1 MIQDIRLHGYITGN
15 NDRYEY
21 FTSIVGLG
29 LHTHFFY
36 EQGEDARG
44 KNDRFFLGGNEI
56 TIYSDRIFHQ
66 GNGGTFCEY
75 MLGMEMPIKDIL
87 KLGVYNRLVMY
98 GARYDEQGERI
109 IFTNNTT
116 GQESISRI
124 FEEGHAFANYY
135 FFIAGDIQGDI
146 KTVQETLLRFTGKTL
161 KRFDLASDK
170 DGTLLAN
177 KLYQEIGI
185 PRWTL
190 FIIKLIDSYALDYHS
205 KFSEIYKKGQV
216 SLNQNKDYL
225 EQLAKHYQLSETK
238 RSRLELD
245 VIQKQPENHVLVD
258 DYKEALAVNYQN
270 PDEQTVL
277 FRRNRLRTLA
287 SRRSIPSQLF
297 DQLDQMLKH
306 QASEV
311 SLPDFI
317 FQLQQGVSNILS
329 PSNVNYQITEQD
341 LESILR
347 ARAKAL
353 LQHYGKF
360 DDILM
365 ELGKGH
371 TGKMA
376 ELFSIIV
383 AHLERFQAAYEIVNS
398 VAFIDD
404 YKLTEDQ
411 LYLLARTQD
420 VIDNVGVRFFDELI
434 FRNIERQQYLNRYGR
449 ERLRKLKEGIQ
460 AIILGELLP
469 SEIINTISKVNSD
482 ARLRR
487 ILDNQ
492 LRESVRDIYKE
503 PLSKPEQEILRKEI
517 SDKLNEQGLTEGL
530 ISEELFAAA
539 LFALREEY
547 LYLDELLPQIV
558 VNRDRQLRDDFL
570 ENSDLDRFR
579 TEELEQQYFRSYKV
593 SSEVLE
599 WFVNEIR
606 S

>member
-1 MIQDIRLHGYITGN
+1 MIQDIRLHGYITGTN
-15 NDRYEY
+15 ERYEY
-21 FTSIVGLG
+21 FTSVVGLG

-36 EQGEDARG
+36 EQGEDSRG
-44 KNDRFFLGGNEI
+44 KNDRFFLSGNEI
-56 TIYSDRIFHQ
+56 IIYSDRIYHQ

-75 MLGMEMPIKDIL
+75 MLGMEMPIKDTL
-87 KLGVYNRLVMY
+87 KSGVTNRLVMY
-98 GARYDEQGERI
+98 GAKYDEQGERI
-109 IFTNNTT
+109 IFTNTTT

-146 KTVQETLLRFTGKTL
+146 KTVQETLLRFTGKIL
-161 KRFDLASDK
+161 KRFDLSLDK
-170 DGTLLAN
+170 DANLLAT
-177 KLYQEIGI
+177 KLYKEIGI

-190 FIIKLIDSYALDYHS
+190 FIVKLIDSYALDYYN
-205 KFSEIYKKGQV
+205 KFAEVYKKGQTN
-216 SLNQNKDYL
+216 LNQNKDYL
-225 EQLAKHYQLSETK
+225 EQLAKRYQLSEAK
-238 RSRLELD
+238 RNRLELD
-245 VIQKQPENHVLVD
+245 VIQKLPENRSVVD
-258 DYKEALAVNYQN
+258 DYKEALALNYQN
-270 PDEQTVL
+270 PDEQTLL
-277 FRRNRLRTLA
+277 FKRNRLRTLA
-287 SRRSIPSQLF
+287 SRRNIPIQLF

-306 QASEV
+306 KESEV
-311 SLPDFI
+311 SLPDFV
-317 FQLQQGVSNILS
+317 FQLQQCVSNILS
-329 PSNVNYQITEQD
+329 PNNTSYQITEQD
-341 LESILR
+341 LEGILR

-360 DDILM
+360 DDILA

-383 AHLERFQAAYEIVNS
+383 AHLERFQSAYEIVNS

-404 YKLTEDQ
+404 YQLTEEQ

-420 VIDNVGVRFFDELI
+420 VIDNVQTKFFDELI

-449 ERLRKLKEGIQ
+449 ERLRKLKDGIQ

-469 SEIINTISKVNSD
+469 NEIISTISKVNFD

-487 ILDNQ
+487 LLDAQ
-492 LRESVRDIYKE
+492 LRESLRDIYKE
-503 PLSKPEQEILRKEI
+503 PLSKSEQEVLRNEI
-517 SDKLNEQGLTEGL
+517 SNKLREENLIEGV
-530 ISEELFAAA
+530 ISEEIFASA

-547 LYLDELLPQIV
+547 LYIDELLPQIV
-558 VNRDRQLRDDFL
+558 ANRDRQLRDDFL

-579 TEELEQQYFRSYKV
+579 TEELEQQYFRTNKID
-593 SSEVLE
+593 SEVLE

-606 S
+606 G